1 MHHVAPLILL
11 TLTTVAFA
19 PAQEQEPASK
29 PPSGR
34 EERALLTDLLGMDP
48 VSVEDQAKVRA
59 RLSPYDKLPSPTGK
73 LSIRSVF
80 RDGRNLFIREK
91 V

>member
-1 MHHVAPLILL
+1 MQHVAPLILL

-34 EERALLTDLLGMDP
+34 EERALLTDLLEMDP
-48 VSVEDQAKVRA
+48 VSVEDQAKIRA
-59 RLSPYDKLPSPTGK
+59 RLSDASARIPTGARGGA
-73 LSIRSVF
+73 SAAWAV
-80 RDGRNLFIREK
+80 
-91 V
+91 